1 MAPPPNEV
9 PSRQMVELQEMLN
22 TLRLRNVELEQKN
35 MQLVAENR
43 LLRNQ
48 VRNFPKFRLL
58 PIELRWMIWRFAC
71 LAPKTHII
79 DNGPTDFPHAALALV
94 SQLMYTDRS
103 NFKIINSTCKDARA
117 ALSTLSLS
125 YFAVPKVYDGSPVQM
140 ATYFLPSVDTFWL
153 FNDWEDRHKKSALFV
168 KYPWFCG
175 RCHRKFPS
183 VGQVRT
189 CGAGCLGRVDVVGGS
204 IQLRRIAITLKDWR
218 PHVFLWEQ
226 SWECARVYA
235 WSETVDVLGT
245 LGTAIF
251 HGVQEILLVVEQ
263 FGDFRHETDIVFTTP
278 SCEQSRKTLLRQVRP
293 GRDGNTLFG
302 SDVQNAPTWAE
313 SERLINESM
322 EEFRTRHSEFRTA
335 VLSLGLTTSQEITA
349 GQRPGLI
356 DLSTYTFPR
365 FRFVEARKGKD
376 VCSLPPG
383 VEIV

>member
-9 PSRQMVELQEMLN
+9 LSEKMVELQETVN
-22 TLRLRNVELEQKN
+22 ALRLRNYELEQKN
-35 MQLVAENR
+35 IQLIGENK

-48 VRNFPKFRLL
+48 VRNFPKFKLL
-58 PIELRWMIWRFAC
+58 PIELRWMIWRLAC

-79 DNGPTDFPHAALALV
+79 DNGPTEFPHAALALV

-125 YFAVPKVYDGSPVQM
+125 YFAVPKVYDGSPMQL
-140 ATYFLPSVDTFWL
+140 ANYFSPTVDTFWIL
-153 FNDWEDRHKKSALFV
+153 NDWEDRH
-168 KYPWFCG
+168 
-175 RCHRKFPS
+175 
-183 VGQVRT
+183 
-189 CGAGCLGRVDVVGGS
+189 
-204 IQLRRIAITLKDWR
+204 
-218 PHVFLWEQ
+218 
-226 SWECARVYA
+226 SWECTHVYA

-263 FGDFRHETDIVFTTP
+263 FGDFRHEKDIIFTTP
-278 SCEQSRKTLLRQVRP
+278 SCEQSRKTLLRQVRA

-302 SDVQNAPTWAE
+302 SDVQNVSTWAE
-313 SERLINESM
+313 SERFLNESM
-322 EEFRTRHSEFRTA
+322 EELRTRHSEFRTA
-335 VLSLGLTTSQEITA
+335 VLSLGLATPQEITA

-356 DLSTYTFPR
+356 NLSTYIFPR